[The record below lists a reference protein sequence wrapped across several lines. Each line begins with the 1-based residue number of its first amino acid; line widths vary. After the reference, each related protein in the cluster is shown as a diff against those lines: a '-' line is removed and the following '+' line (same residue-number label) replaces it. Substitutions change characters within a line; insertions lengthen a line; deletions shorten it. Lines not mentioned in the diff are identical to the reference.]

1 MKKFRCLLA
10 VLLILSLLT
19 ACGSSQSSE
28 QSDGDTM
35 ILATT
40 YPMYY
45 LTQRITDGVEGV
57 TVELMVSEAV
67 SCLHDYTLTTGQM
80 KMIEQADFIVMNG
93 AGLEEFMASALKSVP
108 EDKVVESAEGV
119 SIIDGDPHI
128 WLDPECFAQQGET
141 IAAALAER
149 YPDHAETFSENV
161 SALTAELTDLKTELC
176 SSVADLT
183 CRELITFH
191 DGFSYFAQGLDLTI
205 AAAIEEEEGA
215 EASAA
220 ELKEICDLIGDKNIP
235 AIFVE
240 RNGSTNAAEI
250 ISRETGVQVY
260 TLNTMMDG
268 QTDYFTAMRDNVA
281 AVKEALS

>member
-1 MKKFRCLLA
+1 MKKVRCLMA
-10 VLLILSLLT
+10 VLLILCLLT
-19 ACGSSQSSE
+19 ACGTSQSAE
-28 QSDGDTM
+28 QKDQETM

-45 LTQRITDGVEGV
+45 LTSQLTEG
-57 TVELMVSEAV
+57 TEGLQVELMVSEAV

-80 KMIEQADFIVMNG
+80 KMIEQADLIVMNG

-108 EDKVVESAEGV
+108 EDKLVDSAEG
-119 SIIDGDPHI
+119 IALLDDDPHI
-128 WLDPECFAQQGET
+128 WLDPEYFAQQGEN
-141 IAAALAER
+141 IAAALTER
-149 YPDHAETFSENV
+149 YPAYADTFSDNE
-161 SALTAELTDLKTELC
+161 SALTAELTDLKAELRD
-176 SSVADLT
+176 SVADLS

-220 ELKEICDLIGDKNIP
+220 ELKEICDLIAEENIP

-250 ISRETGVQVY
+250 ISRETGVGVF

-268 QTDYFTAMRDNVA
+268 QTDYMTAMRENVS